1 MDAVK
6 ELLSN
11 AQIAFTNKQYAV
23 ALDWY
28 QKVLE
33 TEPDNMHALSRA
45 GALCVPMGKF
55 AEALTYF
62 GHAYELDPGNGDN
75 AFNYANAC
83 FFSKDYPKALAMY
96 TEAKNAGCSED
107 VLPRLYYQMALLC
120 SMREDIASALLY
132 LEKCEEADKTGK
144 LSLNPDM
151 ISEKLKL
158 YMLQKDYTN
167 AEKCAAQLV
176 AINPRDFKNYMVLF
190 SLLMSHKRYEAAQAL
205 LSDAGKYAQLD
216 DDNRFA
222 LVMQEA
228 ALYMA
233 MADAEPEKRTAY
245 CEKAIALLQQCQ
257 MTNSD
262 QRAQASLSTAES
274 YIKMEKYDDAICLLL
289 ELLEGPAV
297 QPIQSVADFEDPG
310 ELTEEQLEEMASKD
324 MQAIQDKID
333 TGVLSGDMGLYADT
347 DYDDEGNAYHVY
359 DPAAFVEKP
368 AAPETEQE
376 APVPQQNF
384 VLSDAL
390 QEKAVFTLLTCY
402 LAKDDFANA
411 SVQAKRLKR
420 SENKYYHYYG
430 IYTEALTERKISGN
444 TDIVQRKYAEAIA
457 FFRNQTFK
465 DAADTLATIFRA
477 RLYAE
482 QGSYEKAK
490 ELAHL
495 LAEADQQS
503 LLQYIDQCKG

>member
-1 MDAVK
+1 MVEVT

-11 AQIAFTNKQYAV
+11 AEVAFANKQYAV
-23 ALDWY
+23 ALERY
-28 QKVLE
+28 QKVLGL
-33 TEPDNMHALSRA
+33 EPDNMYALSRA
-45 GALCVPMGKF
+45 GALCVPMGRF
-55 AEALTYF
+55 ADALAYF
-62 GHAYELDPGNGDN
+62 GHTYELDSSNGDN

-83 FFSKDYPKALAMY
+83 FFCKDYPKALAMY
-96 TEAKNAGCSED
+96 TEAENIGCSED

-120 SMREDIASALLY
+120 SIREDVASALIY
-132 LEKCEEADKTGK
+132 LEKCEESDKTGVI
-144 LSLNPDM
+144 SLNPDM

-205 LSDAGKYAQLD
+205 LADARKYAQLD
-216 DDNRFA
+216 DENSFA
-222 LVMQEA
+222 LVMQES

-233 MADAEPEKRTAY
+233 MADAEPEKRTSY

-257 MTNSD
+257 MTTSD
-262 QRAQASLSTAES
+262 QHGQAILAMAES
-274 YIKMEKYDDAICLLL
+274 CFKMEKYDDAIRLLQ
-289 ELLEGPAV
+289 ELLEVPTV
-297 QPIQSVADFEDPG
+297 QRSRPMPTSEDLG
-310 ELTEEQLEEMASKD
+310 ELTEDQLEETASKD
-324 MQAIQDKID
+324 MQAIQSKID
-333 TGVLSGDMGLYADT
+333 AGVLSSDMGLYADT
-347 DYDDEGNAYHVY
+347 DYDDEGNEYHVY
-359 DPAAFVEKP
+359 DPATFAEN
-368 AAPETEQE
+368 
-376 APVPQQNF
+376 PVVREVDQKDPVQQKSI
-384 VLSDAL
+384 VLSVEL
-390 QEKAVFTLLTCY
+390 QEKVVFTLLTSY
-402 LAKDDFANA
+402 LAKDDYTNA
-411 SVQAKRLKR
+411 SIQAKRLKQ

-444 TDIVQRKYAEAIA
+444 TDTVQRKYAEAIA

-465 DAADTLATIFRA
+465 DATNTLATIFRA
-477 RLYAE
+477 RMYAE

-495 LAEADQQS
+495 LAEADQQP

>member
-1 MDAVK
+1 MDETK
-6 ELLSN
+6 NCLLN
-11 AQIAFTNKQYAV
+11 ADIAFSNKQYME
-23 ALDWY
+23 ALAWY
-28 QKVLE
+28 RKAL
-33 TEPDNMHALSRA
+33 TLTPNNIYALSRA
-45 GALCVPMGKF
+45 GAICVSLGRF
-55 AEALTYF
+55 SDALTF
-62 GHAYELDPGNGDN
+62 FRQAKDLDPKNGDN
-75 AFNYANAC
+75 AFNYGNAC
-83 FFSKDYPKALAMY
+83 FFNKDNVAAFEQYV
-96 TEAKNAGCSED
+96 EAEKMGCSDD
-107 VLPRLYYQMALLC
+107 VKPRLYYQMALIC
-120 SMREDIASALLY
+120 SMRQDFSSSLIY
-132 LEKCEEADKTGK
+132 FRKCEESDKTGVI
-144 LSLNPDM
+144 SLNPDM

-228 ALYMA
+228 ALYTA
-233 MADAEPEKRTAY
+233 MADAEPEQRTVY
-245 CEKAIALLQQCQ
+245 CEKAIALLQQYQ

-262 QRAQASLSTAES
+262 QQAQASLSMAES

-297 QPIQSVADFEDPG
+297 QPSQSVADFEDPG

-324 MQAIQDKID
+324 MQAIQEKID

-368 AAPETEQE
+368 AAPEAEQE
-376 APVPQQNF
+376 APASAQGF

-411 SVQAKRLKR
+411 SVQAKRLKG
-420 SENKYYHYYG
+420 SKNKYYHYYG
-430 IYTEALTERKISGN
+430 IYTEALTERKLSRN
-444 TDIVQRKYAEAIA
+444 THICQRKYAEAIA

-503 LLQYIDQCKG
+503 LLQYIEQCKG